1 MTYPHDTADP
11 MDDAM
16 STEPEVVAGKI
27 TTAAWTCVLVSGQ
40 GRVPYDPV
48 AHRGKRRSTAI
59 DITIEPLDP
68 TAGLI
73 QRNMLNWTSEFKS
86 VLRPSLEAVVPTIA
100 KIRGMQ
106 VGQFNPLR
114 EVSGLYV
121 MAAMVPR
128 PDNEENESWTTLK
141 IVGVFDSEDACAEA
155 YETATGEAAVS
166 GAGAQAA
173 PAAPPVGAQT
183 AGNEAQRAQMAV
195 FLRTIFEQVGHNEPA
210 FYRAIKD
217 NPMLA
222 AHFGRSSPEVVALV
236 EEFDVPF

>member
-1 MTYPHDTADP
+1 VTHQHVDP
-11 MDDAM
+11 YDSAM
-16 STEPEVVAGKI
+16 SQEPEVVAGKI
-27 TTAAWTCVLVSGQ
+27 TTAAWTCVLVTGQ
-40 GRVPYDPV
+40 GKVPYDSV
-48 AHRGKRRSTAI
+48 AHRGKRRSTVI

-73 QRNMLNWTSEFKS
+73 QRDMLNWTPEFKTI
-86 VLRPSLEAVVPTIA
+86 LRPSLESVVPTIA
-100 KIRGMQ
+100 KIRGVQ

-121 MAAMVPR
+121 MAAMVLR
-128 PDNEENESWTTLK
+128 PDNKPDESWTTIK
-141 IVGVFDSEDACAEA
+141 ITGVFDSEDACAEA
-155 YETATGEAAVS
+155 YETATGEAAAP

-173 PAAPPVGAQT
+173 PAAPPVTAQT

-195 FLRTIFEQVGHNEPA
+195 FLRTIYEQVGHDNVA

-222 AHFGRSSPEVVALV
+222 AHFGRSSPEVEALV
-236 EEFDVPF
+236 AEFDIPF